1 MPHPPPPLPR
11 TITTFLLTINFSFYR
26 LTKELLDTHGIPLQQ
41 AIAVLRQY
49 LPKHA
54 ILVGQN
60 IAKDVEWLGLQ
71 EGRDFQQLMDL
82 TGLYRIWNPKY
93 NSYSVFGQDHLA
105 KVLLNW
111 DTSDAHDAVG

>member
-1 MPHPPPPLPR
+1 
-11 TITTFLLTINFSFYR
+11 LLYR
-26 LTKELLDTHGIPLQQ
+26 LTKELLDTQGIPLQQ

-49 LPKHA
+49 LPKQA

-93 NSYSVFGQDHLA
+93 SSYSVFGQDHLA